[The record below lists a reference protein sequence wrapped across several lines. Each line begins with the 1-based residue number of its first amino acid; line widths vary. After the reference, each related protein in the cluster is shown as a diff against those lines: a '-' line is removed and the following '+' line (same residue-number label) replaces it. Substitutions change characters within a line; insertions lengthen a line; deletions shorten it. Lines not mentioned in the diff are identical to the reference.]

1 MVAGECRETNRRDLI
16 MFVVLLYACLSYAI
30 ESISDPVLGIDVS
43 HHQKMIN
50 WDTVKGQRVSFAYIK
65 ATEGSTFKDSLFK
78 PNYDQA
84 KKAGVLV
91 GAYHYFTFCSS
102 ARDQFRNF
110 AQNAMVVTGD
120 LPPAVDVEFVGNCRK
135 RPSKDSLH
143 SELRYFLEK
152 IRLEY
157 GVIPLIY
164 TTEDFYE
171 RYRLDLLG
179 NYHFWIRSIDKRP
192 RIKNKNLVIW
202 QYQIGK
208 IGGIKSDVDL
218 NIFLSKIADFNK
230 VKKTPSD
237 ESQR

>member
-171 RYRLDLLG
+171 RYRLTCSAIIISG
-179 NYHFWIRSIDKRP
+179 SAVTNVQESKIRTWLSGK
-192 RIKNKNLVIW
+192 
-202 QYQIGK
+202 YQIGK
-208 IGGIKSDVDL
+208 IGWIKSYVDM
-218 NIFLSKIADFNK
+218 NIFLS
-230 VKKTPSD
+230 
-237 ESQR
+237 